1 MVQMYYIRGLLMVGR
16 IVLLFRAEARSRR
29 QRPNNEVQIAMDR
42 PRECVVVSQKVRR
55 VLGRWLHALF
65 LLTALAV
72 CGCRQQHPVIAV
84 IPRTCG
90 TALWE
95 PEHAG
100 AAAVARARGLE
111 IYWNAP
117 MRDDDIQTQI
127 ALIEKSVKR
136 HYAGIIVSPIETLP
150 MRTPIR
156 RVLAEGIPVVVVGTE
171 LGVAP
176 GPKLTYVLSD
186 ERAAGEMAARR
197 VGSILEGK
205 GSIAILGIDPQL
217 TSNMERERS
226 LEATLAREFPE
237 IHVAVRQFGLSSVPQ
252 EQEAAEELLA
262 KGQTIDAIIAL
273 SLASTRGVYYALAE
287 FGKAGNVKLVGF
299 DQDLIPPIRNG
310 GIDSVIAQNTYAMGQ
325 LAMDV
330 MDREL
335 HGKGSA
341 TVLEVPPVLMTR
353 ENVDSAQ
360 IRQILNLAWWPP
372 R

>member
-1 MVQMYYIRGLLMVGR
+1 M
-16 IVLLFRAEARSRR
+16 
-29 QRPNNEVQIAMDR
+29 PQIENR
-42 PRECVVVSQKVRR
+42 
-55 VLGRWLHALF
+55 LTLALF
-65 LLTALAV
+65 LLTVLAET
-72 CGCRQQHPVIAV
+72 GCKQAHPVIAV

-100 AAAVARARGLE
+100 AAAVARERGLE
-111 IYWNAP
+111 VYWNAP
-117 MRDDDIQTQI
+117 MRDDDIQAQI
-127 ALIEKSVKR
+127 ALIEKSR
-136 HYAGIIVSPIETLP
+136 NRGYAGIIVSPIETLP

-176 GPKLTYVLSD
+176 GPNLAYVLSD

-197 VGSILEGK
+197 IGSILAGK
-205 GSIAILGIDPQL
+205 GSIAILGINPEL
-217 TSNMERERS
+217 TSNVERERS
-226 LEATLAREFPE
+226 LEMTLAREFPD

-252 EQEAAEELLA
+252 EQQAAEELLA
-262 KGQTIDAIIAL
+262 KGQKIDAIVAL
-273 SLASTRGVYYALAE
+273 SLASTRGVYYALVE
-287 FGKAGNVKLVGF
+287 FGKAGIVKLVGF

-310 GIDSVIAQNTYAMGQ
+310 GIDSVVAQNTFVMGQ
-325 LAMDV
+325 LAMDL

-341 TVLEVPPVLMTR
+341 TVKEVAPVLMTR
-353 ENVDSAQ
+353 ENVDSDQ
-360 IRQILNLAWWPP
+360 IRRILNMAWWPP